1 MRPFEAGLRREPP
14 PSVDVGSEP
23 ELVERIRAEIA
34 ASGPMTFARFMER
47 ALYEPDLGYYR
58 SPTARPGRG
67 GDFLTAPETH
77 PVFGR
82 ALARQLD
89 ELWGILGRPGAFIV
103 QEHGAGGGTLAVSI
117 LDGLRLEGS
126 ALLETVRYEAVEVE
140 GAREAEVAVSLA
152 EAGFGEV
159 LLRRPADKTAEEP
172 IVGCILANE
181 VADALP
187 VHRVAR
193 RDGRLREVYIDW
205 QDDALAEVLGEP
217 STAALAERLDAE
229 RVELAEGQRAEIS
242 LAVDSWIEAV
252 AAGLRRGLLLI
263 IDYGYPAAEL
273 YGPRRTGGTLLA
285 YVNHR
290 AHDDVLLNVGRQ
302 DLTAH
307 VDVTAIK
314 RAAARAGLASVGATS
329 QAEFL
334 AGLGITEIVAEAQ
347 RDPATTLESYL
358 ALRSGVMRLLD
369 PAVSGGFKVLGFGR
383 DLPPGTEL
391 RGFAWR
397 LRPASPD
404 RRKTTP
410 D

>member
-1 MRPFEAGLRREPP
+1 MRSFEAGLRREPP

-23 ELVERIRAEIA
+23 ELVARIRAEIA

-47 ALYEPDLGYYR
+47 ALYEPGLGYYR
-58 SPTARPGRG
+58 SAAARPGRG

-89 ELWGILGRPGAFIV
+89 ELWRVLDRPDTFV
-103 QEHGAGGGTLAVSI
+103 LREHGAGGGTLALAI
-117 LDGLRLEGS
+117 LDGLRREGS
-126 ALLETVRYEAVEVE
+126 ALLQAVSYEPVEVE
-140 GAREAEVAVSLA
+140 AAREAEIAARLA

-159 LLRRPADKTAEEP
+159 LPGRDDKAAHKP

-187 VHRVAR
+187 VHRVMR
-193 RDGRLREVYIDW
+193 RDGRLREIHVDW
-205 QDDALAEVLGEP
+205 QSNAFAEVLGAP
-217 STAALAERLDAE
+217 STTALAARLDAE
-229 RVELAEGQRAEIS
+229 GLQLAEGQRAEIS
-242 LAVDSWIEAV
+242 LAVDGWIEAV
-252 AAGLRRGLLLI
+252 AAGLRRGLVLI

-273 YGPRRTGGTLLA
+273 YGPRRAGGTLLA

-290 AHDDVLLNVGRQ
+290 AHDDVLMNVGRQ

-307 VDVTAIK
+307 VDLTAIE
-314 RAAARAGLASVGATS
+314 RAAGRAGLVSVGATS

-334 AGLGITEIVAEAQ
+334 AGLGITEMVAEAQ
-347 RDPATTLESYL
+347 RDPATTMESYL

-369 PAVSGGFKVLGFGR
+369 PAASGGFKVLGFGR
-383 DLPPGTEL
+383 GLPTGTQL
-391 RGFAWR
+391 RGFGWR
-397 LRPASPD
+397 LRPPKADPPE
-404 RRKTTP
+404 TTA

>member
-34 ASGPMTFARFMER
+34 AGGPMTFARFMDR
-47 ALYEPDLGYYR
+47 ALYEPGLGYYR
-58 SPTARPGRG
+58 SPAARPGRG

-89 ELWGILGRPGAFIV
+89 ELWGILDRPDPFVV

-117 LDGLRLEGS
+117 LDGLRREGS
-126 ALLETVRYEAVEVE
+126 ALLEAVRYEAVEVE
-140 GAREAEVAVSLA
+140 AERETEIGARLA
-152 EAGFGEV
+152 QAGFGDV
-159 LLRRPADKTAEEP
+159 LLRRGANEPAEEP
-172 IVGCILANE
+172 IVGGILANE

-187 VHRVAR
+187 VHRVMW
-193 RDGRLREVYIDW
+193 RDGRLREIYVDW
-205 QDDALAEVLGEP
+205 QNDALAEVLGEP
-217 STAALAERLDAE
+217 STAALAARLDAE

-242 LAVDSWIEAV
+242 LAVDGWIDAL
-252 AAGLRRGLLLI
+252 AGGLGRGLVLI

-273 YGPRRTGGTLLA
+273 YGPRRAGGTLLA

-290 AHDDVLLNVGRQ
+290 AHHDVLLNVGRQ

-307 VDVTAIK
+307 VDLTAIE
-314 RAAARAGLASVGATS
+314 RAAARAGLASVGATT

-334 AGLGITEIVAEAQ
+334 AGLGISELVSEAQ
-347 RDPATTLESYL
+347 GDPATTLESYL

-369 PAVSGGFKVLGFGR
+369 PAASGGFKVLGFGR

-391 RGFAWR
+391 RGFGWR
-397 LRPASPD
+397 LRPHLRD
-404 RRKTTP
+404 RPETTP

>member
-1 MRPFEAGLRREPP
+1 MRPFEAGLRRDPS

-34 ASGPMTFARFMER
+34 ASGPLTFARFMDR
-47 ALYEPDLGYYR
+47 ALYEPGLGYYR
-58 SPTARPGRG
+58 SPAARPGRD

-89 ELWGILGRPGAFIV
+89 ELWAILGRPDPFTV
-103 QEHGAGGGTLAVSI
+103 REHGAGGGSLAVSI
-117 LDGLRLEGS
+117 LDGLRREGS
-126 ALLETVRYEAVEVE
+126 GLLGAVRYEAIEVE
-140 GAREAEVAVSLA
+140 AAREAEIAARLA
-152 EAGFGEV
+152 QAGFGE
-159 LLRRPADKTAEEP
+159 LLVSPLADERAEEP

-187 VHRVAR
+187 VHRVLR
-193 RDGRLREVYIDW
+193 HDGRLREIYVGW
-205 QDDALAEVLGEP
+205 QNDAFAEVLGEP
-217 STAALAERLDAE
+217 SAPALAARLDAE
-229 RVELAEGQRAEIS
+229 GVELAEGQRAEIS
-242 LAVDSWIEAV
+242 LAIDGWIETV
-252 AAGLRRGLLLI
+252 AGGLRRGLLLI

-273 YGPRRTGGTLLA
+273 YGPRHAGGTLLG
-285 YVNHR
+285 YINHR
-290 AHDDVLLNVGRQ
+290 AHGDVLLNVGRQ

-307 VDVTAIK
+307 VDLTAIE
-314 RAAARAGLASVGATS
+314 RAAARAGLLSVGATT

-334 AGLGITEIVAEAQ
+334 AGLGITELMAEAQ

-369 PAVSGGFKVLGFGR
+369 PAASGGFKVLGFGR
-383 DLPPGTEL
+383 NLPTRAEL
-391 RGFAWR
+391 RGFGWR
-397 LRPASPD
+397 LRPPSRD
-404 RRKTTP
+404 RRDTTP

>member
-1 MRPFEAGLRREPP
+1 VRPFEAGLRRDPP

-23 ELVERIRAEIA
+23 ELVERMRAEIA
-34 ASGPMTFARFMER
+34 AGGPITFARFMER
-47 ALYEPDLGYYR
+47 ALYEPGLGYYR
-58 SPTARPGRG
+58 SAAARPGRG

-89 ELWGILGRPGAFIV
+89 ELWAILGRPNPFV
-103 QEHGAGGGTLAVSI
+103 LREHGAGGGTLAVSI
-117 LDGLRLEGS
+117 LDGLRREGS
-126 ALLETVRYEAVEVE
+126 ALLEAVRYEPVEVE
-140 GAREAEVAVSLA
+140 GARVVEIAARLA
-152 EAGFGEV
+152 EAGFGDV
-159 LLRRPADKTAEEP
+159 LGRGDTAAEEP
-172 IVGCILANE
+172 IVGCSLANE

-187 VHRVAR
+187 VHRVMR
-193 RDGRLREVYIDW
+193 RDGRLREIYVDS
-205 QDDALAEVLGEP
+205 QSDAFTEVLAEP
-217 STAALAERLDAE
+217 STAALAARLDAE

-252 AAGLRRGLLLI
+252 AAGLRRGLVLI

-273 YGPRRTGGTLLA
+273 YGPRRAGGTLLA

-290 AHDDVLLNVGRQ
+290 AHDDVLTNVGRQ

-307 VDVTAIK
+307 VDLTAIE
-314 RAAARAGLASVGATS
+314 RAAARTGLVSVGETS

-334 AGLGITEIVAEAQ
+334 AGLGITELLAEAQ

-369 PAVSGGFKVLGFGR
+369 PAASGGFKVLGFGR
-383 DLPPGTEL
+383 GLPPGTEL
-391 RGFAWR
+391 RGFGWR
-397 LRPASPD
+397 LRPPLSNRPE
-404 RRKTTP
+404 TTP